1 MDGNHPGISK
11 YQIIVLLLF
20 NTIIKYSN
28 LTFMDFINL
37 GPPNP
42 IKITILYHTLVETYN
57 QYNTVL
63 DSVNK

>member
-1 MDGNHPGISK
+1 MDGNYPGISK

-28 LTFMDFINL
+28 LTFMDFNDL

-42 IKITILYHTLVETYN
+42 IKMTILYHTLMGIYN
-57 QYNTVL
+57 QYNTRY
-63 DSVNK
+63 SK